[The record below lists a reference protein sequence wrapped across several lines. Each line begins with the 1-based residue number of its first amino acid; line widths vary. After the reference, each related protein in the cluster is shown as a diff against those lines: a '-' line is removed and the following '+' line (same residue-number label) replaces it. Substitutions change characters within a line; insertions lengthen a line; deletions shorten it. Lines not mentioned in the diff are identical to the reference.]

1 MASAVLETM
10 GAEFP
15 PPTYGPPDGVKSGRS
30 VVAGSG
36 DGRKKGHY
44 RKAEKMELLRT
55 VLRRWAQKLTWATS
69 VKACGRVPVPLAQS
83 VDLCVGDAGAFFRGL
98 VRCGSAWEC
107 PVCMHAIAAGRAEEI
122 KQLLVAHRGAKGSA
136 YMLTLTLPHDEG
148 DELGPMRR
156 HVARSWQYVQSG
168 APWKRMKKKIGFFGS
183 VRALEVT
190 NGAAG
195 WHPHLHVLVLT
206 RTALPELLKK
216 EFVEFV
222 LARWRKAIAKPN
234 KDNGKVYRAP
244 SDEHG
249 VTLTES
255 HRDDYIAKLGLA
267 DELARGIEKG
277 GHAGSRTPLQI
288 LHDIAVAAGTVA
300 EQRRSVQLWM
310 EYAQEMRGARQLTWS
325 KGLQE
330 AYSIP
335 EQTELELAA
344 TEEREPYEQRHSFE
358 LDEWRKL
365 IAPNLGLQRELK
377 KAAVE
382 LDDPL
387 AFRARIIQ
395 LLDAARGLPPVP
407 F

>member
-1 MASAVLETM
+1 MNHLRAVL
-10 GAEFP
+10 
-15 PPTYGPPDGVKSGRS
+15 
-30 VVAGSG
+30 
-36 DGRKKGHY
+36 
-44 RKAEKMELLRT
+44 RKASHRLSFHP
-55 VLRRWAQKLTWATS
+55 A
-69 VKACGRVPVPLAQS
+69 VKKCGCVPVPRATS
-83 VDLCVGDAGAFFRGL
+83 VDLCLGESGAFFKGL

-122 KQLLVAHRGAKGSA
+122 KQLLQAHRLAKGAA

-148 DELGPMRR
+148 DELRPMRR
-156 HVARSWQYVQSG
+156 HVARSWQFVQTG
-168 APWKRMKKKIGFFGS
+168 APWKRLKKKIGFFGT

-195 WHPHLHVLVLT
+195 WHPHLHVLLLT
-206 RTALPELLKK
+206 RTALPELLKT
-216 EFVEFV
+216 ELVEFV
-222 LARWRKAIAKPN
+222 AARWKKAVTRPN
-234 KDNGKVYRAP
+234 KDNGKLYREP

-277 GHAGSRTPLQI
+277 GRSGSRTPLQI
-288 LHDIAVAAGTVA
+288 LHDFASAAGSVA
-300 EQRRSVQLWM
+300 EQRRSAALWT
-310 EYAQEMRGARQLTWS
+310 EYALEMHGARQLTWS

-344 TEEREPYEQRHSFE
+344 TEETETHVARHSFE
-358 LDEWRKL
+358 LAEWKRL
-365 IAPNLGLQRELK
+365 IAPNLQLQRELK

-387 AFRARIIQ
+387 QFRARIIE